1 MYIKFSTVKKKKKN
15 KKTNT
20 KNYLGTKWAKCAT
33 AEAQEEKAINSF
45 EGLEVIFSAC
55 LRYG

>member
-1 MYIKFSTVKKKKKN
+1 MYIKFSTVKE
-15 KKTNT
+15 KTH
-20 KNYLGTKWAKCAT
+20 LEAKWAKCAT
-33 AEAQEEKAINSF
+33 AVAREEKAINSS